1 MAETLAATSGWRTMS
16 CIFIWPKEVD
26 VEFELWIEKG
36 AYVEREYVGGKLTYH
51 KYLQEEELGK

>member
-1 MAETLAATSGWRTMS
+1 M
-16 CIFIWPKEVD
+16 
-26 VEFELWIEKG
+26 EFELWIEKG

>member
-1 MAETLAATSGWRTMS
+1 MS

-26 VEFELWIEKG
+26 VEFKLWIEKG
-36 AYVEREYVGGKLTYH
+36 AYVECEYVGGKLTYH